1 MAGEVVVT
9 RVARE
14 REAAVDDAYLRIAE
28 LRGCLLG
35 RPKEVRAR
43 ELAHVSDFTRR
54 RPRDE
59 EDPVKA
65 RRSTALIA
73 TLALTIAAIVVGS
86 VPAAAA
92 SKGGSAPSVS
102 FTRSDLSA
110 GTPTDGTQYG
120 GGGLTLSAS
129 EPLTSGTYT
138 DPFAVGGPRDI
149 SFQSGTWTSAAVAS
163 FAFDELVASWNA
175 ATP

>member
-43 ELAHVSDFTRR
+43 ELAHVSDFSRR

-73 TLALTIAAIVVGS
+73 TLALTIAAIVIGS

-92 SKGGSAPSVS
+92 SKVAPSTS
-102 FTRSDLSA
+102 FERLNLATGTFA
-110 GTPTDGTQYG
+110 GTAYASGA
-120 GGGLTLSAS
+120 LTLSS
-129 EPLTSGTYT
+129 P
-138 DPFAVGGPRDI
+138 
-149 SFQSGTWTSAAVAS
+149 
-163 FAFDELVASWNA
+163 
-175 ATP
+175 